1 MKILKNIK
9 KNTIVL
15 CIITF
20 IVLFI
25 LLKDD
30 FDNIVSIL
38 FRMDIKY
45 ILLALLFYLL
55 SISIKGLVNYLI
67 VHNKNKLSIREAIK
81 HNVITQFFNGVTPF
95 ASGGQPM
102 EIYMLTEHDISL
114 AKATNY
120 TLQSFVLYQVA
131 LVICGLIAVIYNLY
145 SDLFTTNYFL
155 RECVLLGFVI
165 NIIVVIFLIFISFS
179 KKSVVIAKKIFKRVN
194 KLFHNRF
201 DEEKIFKV
209 LDDFYQTER
218 ELKKNKKL
226 VILGILLN
234 IVSLVC
240 FYVTP
245 LFVVSGLHET
255 TNLTFIHTITASAY
269 VYIIGSCVPI
279 PGGTGGIEYGFTQFF
294 GMLIPN
300 SQLQASLISWR
311 FITYYF
317 GIIIGAILFDFEKKV
332 ER

>member
-1 MKILKNIK
+1 M
-9 KNTIVL
+9 

-30 FDNIVSIL
+30 FHNIIKIL
-38 FRMDIKY
+38 LKMDLKFV
-45 ILLALLFYLL
+45 LLALLFYFI
-55 SISIKGLVNYLI
+55 SISLKGVVNYLI
-67 VHNKNKLSIREAIK
+67 VNNKKLSLKEAIK
-81 HNVITQFFNGVTPF
+81 HNIITQFFNGVTPF

-102 EIYMLTEHDISL
+102 EIYMLTEHDISV

-131 LVICGLIAVIYNLY
+131 LVICGLIAVIYNLW
-145 SDLFTTNYFL
+145 SDLFFTNYFL
-155 RECVLLGFVI
+155 KECVLLGFLI

-179 KKSVVIAKKIFKRVN
+179 KKSERIVKKLFKKVN
-194 KLFHNRF
+194 KLLHNKLN
-201 DEEKIFKV
+201 EEKTFKV
-209 LDDFYQTER
+209 LDDFYYTEN
-218 ELKKNKKL
+218 ELKKNKSL

-234 IVSLVC
+234 IISLIC
-240 FYVTP
+240 LYVTP
-245 LFVVSGLHET
+245 LFIVYGLHET

-300 SQLQASLISWR
+300 SQLQATLISWR

-317 GIIIGAILFDFEKKV
+317 GIIIGALLFDFEKKV
-332 ER
+332 EM

>member
-1 MKILKNIK
+1 MKILNHIK
-9 KNTIVL
+9 KNTIIL

-30 FDNIVSIL
+30 FHNIIKIL
-38 FRMDIKY
+38 LKMDLKFV
-45 ILLALLFYLL
+45 LLALLFYFI
-55 SISIKGLVNYLI
+55 SISLKGVVNYLI
-67 VHNKNKLSIREAIK
+67 VNNKKLSLKEAIK
-81 HNVITQFFNGVTPF
+81 HNIITQFFNGVTPF

-102 EIYMLTEHDISL
+102 EIYMLTEHDISV

-131 LVICGLIAVIYNLY
+131 LVICGLIAVIYNLW
-145 SDLFTTNYFL
+145 SDLFFTNYFL
-155 RECVLLGFVI
+155 KECVLLGFLI

-179 KKSVVIAKKIFKRVN
+179 KKSVSLVKKLFKKVN
-194 KLFHNRF
+194 KLLHNKLN
-201 DEEKIFKV
+201 EEKTFKV
-209 LDDFYQTER
+209 LDDFYYTEN
-218 ELKKNKKL
+218 ELKKNKSL

-234 IVSLVC
+234 IISLIC
-240 FYVTP
+240 LYVTP
-245 LFVVSGLHET
+245 LFIVYGLHET

-300 SQLQASLISWR
+300 SQLQATLISWR

-317 GIIIGAILFDFEKKV
+317 GIIIGALLFDFEKKV
-332 ER
+332 EM